1 MPRRLAKDAPNLYD
15 ALAAEQL
22 ERPKVTI
29 GRALQNDVLKVD
41 EKIFAF
47 LKDERLVVKL
57 PAAQAARLVAAREA
71 VPFESGGRKMKEWVS
86 VGDADEQR
94 WRGLIDDARA
104 YVASLA
110 GRERKPARSR

>member
-1 MPRRLAKDAPNLYD
+1 VARRLTKPAQDLYD

-22 ERPKVTI
+22 ERPKVGV
-29 GRALQNDVLKVD
+29 GRALQNDVLKID

-57 PAAQAARLVAAREA
+57 PAAQAAMLVAAREA

-86 VGDADEQR
+86 VGGADENR
-94 WRGLIDDARA
+94 WRGLMDDART
-104 YVASLA
+104 YVAALA
-110 GRERKPARSR
+110 GRQRKPSRSR